1 MYRKSNLKR
10 ERREVGREGRKEEAG
25 FMKGRRTYIRAVV
38 HSSQQMAP
46 SCAEKQDHQISFYF
60 FFSHEEEDVAEWK
73 QSER

>member
-1 MYRKSNLKR
+1 MFRKSNLKKD
-10 ERREVGREGRKEEAG
+10 RREVEREGGKVKAG
-25 FMKGRRTYIRAVV
+25 LMNGRRAYIRAVV

-73 QSER
+73 QSKR